1 MPYNFAIQ
9 SQSMQTLNHDV
20 FFSDSEGQVA
30 VGGKTRKQ
38 IEPPIGLDRYT
49 RSIASAL
56 AMMIGAYCLWAQDFG
71 STGFAIFLIASAV
84 LVVWNLSIAR
94 SDSSRNAFNW
104 RFSLL
109 SLGLLLGC
117 LRLIWQP
124 NPLACLAAILFWL
137 AIALASQSRR
147 SNSWQLIVFPFRSAW
162 NGVVR
167 WVNSPWE
174 RLFNGM
180 SKNRLAWLSW
190 GVPLFAGILF
200 LIPLIQAHPEMA
212 SNLVHRI
219 RQLVDAIW
227 DYAKQMNPITALFV
241 TLVGVLSLGV
251 LLPRFGAV
259 DGSGATYP
267 PFKTDAVC
275 SSIAYFASRNTLI
288 VVSCIFVWFLAIEI
302 KSTWFREFPE
312 GFIYSTY
319 AHQGAAWLTVALA
332 MSTVAMSILFRPEMH
347 QYPRIGTLQ
356 RLAWFW
362 SLCNVL
368 LVIAV
373 FYRLLIYVQFNGMTR
388 MRIVGFVGVACVFA
402 GFIIVNS
409 RIVGQRSIASILH
422 KQCWALVWSVYLL
435 ALLPMDTISH
445 VWNCSRIRSGHLAPA
460 VQLAVQP
467 ISDEGL
473 LCILPLIA
481 SEETE
486 IRDGVTALLAQRY
499 ALINIQSSEPTTQ
512 NAEPS
517 IRWTQFQGSRFLLE
531 ERLNGLAEHL
541 QPFLESPQKRQAA
554 ISSFRDWTKRW
565 Y

>member
-1 MPYNFAIQ
+1 
-9 SQSMQTLNHDV
+9 MQTLNHNV

-30 VGGKTRKQ
+30 IVGGARKQ

-49 RSIASAL
+49 RSISSSV

-71 STGFAIFLIASAV
+71 NTGFAIFLIASAL
-84 LVVWNLSIAR
+84 LVVWNLSIAKR
-94 SDSSRNAFNW
+94 ASNRNAVNW
-104 RFSLL
+104 RVSLL

-124 NPLACLAAILFWL
+124 NPIACLAAILFWL

-147 SNSWQLIVFPFRSAW
+147 SNSWQLIAFPFRSAW
-162 NGVVR
+162 IGVVR
-167 WVNSPWE
+167 WMNSPWE

-190 GVPLFAGILF
+190 GVPLFAGLLF
-200 LIPLIQAHPEMA
+200 LVPLIQAHPEMA
-212 SNLVHRI
+212 SNLVLRI
-219 RQLVDAIW
+219 SQVVDAIW
-227 DYAKQMNPITALFV
+227 DYVKQMNPITALLV

-251 LLPRFGAV
+251 LLPRFAEV
-259 DGSGATYP
+259 EGSIASYS
-267 PFKTDAVC
+267 PFKTEAVC
-275 SSIAYFASRNTLI
+275 SSIAYIASRNTLI
-288 VVSCIFVWFLAIEI
+288 VVSSIFVWFLAIEI

-347 QYPRIGTLQ
+347 QYPRIATLQ

-402 GFIIVNS
+402 GFIIVSS
-409 RIVGQRSIASILH
+409 RIVGQKSIASILH
-422 KQCWALVWSVYLL
+422 KQCWAVVWSVYLL
-435 ALLPMDTISH
+435 ALIPMDTISH
-445 VWNCSRIRSGHLAPA
+445 AWNCSRIRSGHLAPA
-460 VQLAVQP
+460 VQLAVQT

-473 LCILPLIA
+473 LCILPLIE

-486 IRDGVTALLAQRY
+486 IRDGVAALLAQRY
-499 ALINIQSSEPTTQ
+499 ALIQTQPSESRSQ

-517 IRWTQFQGSRFLLE
+517 PRWTQFQGSRFLLE
-531 ERLNGLAEHL
+531 ERLNGIAEHL
-541 QPFLESPQKRQAA
+541 QPFLESPEKRQAA
-554 ISSFRDWTKRW
+554 ISSLRDWTKRW